1 MLPPKSLKTIYVS
14 DPKDP
19 RIKTYNDKIKQYNY
33 YKNLYENSVEVKKRN
48 LKYENLPYAKGE
60 QFYIKESSKPLYT
73 FKKPQ
78 PVVYKKKDEMLPPKK
93 NVVLKKVLAEDGTYD
108 ILRTIPGDDERK
120 KKAQE
125 DNKMRSAIVE
135 EMKKAGEISDKQYK
149 YLVTKNNELLELNST
164 NIDEDKFLERRNNF
178 KTKYKESPVC
188 SGYDCTQDKDI
199 PDERETQMMEIKRPE
214 LITPTRRL
222 EKVEVPEGPAYSQPS
237 DTRKGTV
244 VRLERGETKSREGRG
259 IKSNNQRINR
269 TKYYSNPKVEVYRGV
284 EKKKLIPSIVQKATG
299 YDKKKMEGYEN
310 EEGTRVPGEIETAR
324 MENRQINFTG
334 ANSIKD
340 LIRQRKYKKEY
351 PKYAES
357 IENAKRYNSL
367 VDAMNITETNKNK

>member
-1 MLPPKSLKTIYVS
+1 M
-14 DPKDP
+14 
-19 RIKTYNDKIKQYNY
+19 
-33 YKNLYENSVEVKKRN
+33 KRS
-48 LKYENLPYAKGE
+48 A
-60 QFYIKESSKPLYT
+60 
-73 FKKPQ
+73 
-78 PVVYKKKDEMLPPKK
+78 
-93 NVVLKKVLAEDGTYD
+93 LKKVFNGN
-108 ILRTIPGDDERK
+108 PGDDERK

-125 DNKMRSAIVE
+125 ENKIRSAKVE
-135 EMKKAGEISDKQYK
+135 EMKKSGEISDKQYK
-149 YLVTKNNELLELNST
+149 YLTTKNNELLELNST

-178 KTKYKESPVC
+178 KTKYKESPGC
-188 SGYDCTQDKDI
+188 SGYNCPPDKDI
-199 PDERETQMMEIKRPE
+199 PDERETQRMELKRPE
-214 LITPTRRL
+214 LIAPTRRL

-310 EEGTRVPGEIETAR
+310 EEGESVPGEIETAR
-324 MENRQINFTG
+324 MEDRQINFTG

-340 LIRQRKYKKEY
+340 LIRQKKYKKEY
-351 PKYAES
+351 PKHEES
-357 IENAKRYNSL
+357 IESAKRYNSL
-367 VDAMNITETNKNK
+367 VDVMNKLNQ

>member
-1 MLPPKSLKTIYVS
+1 
-14 DPKDP
+14 
-19 RIKTYNDKIKQYNY
+19 
-33 YKNLYENSVEVKKRN
+33 
-48 LKYENLPYAKGE
+48 
-60 QFYIKESSKPLYT
+60 
-73 FKKPQ
+73 
-78 PVVYKKKDEMLPPKK
+78 MLPPKK

-188 SGYDCTQDKDI
+188 SGYDCPPDKDI
-199 PDERETQMMEIKRPE
+199 PDERETQMMELKRPE
-214 LITPTRRL
+214 LIAPTRRL

-244 VRLERGETKSREGRG
+244 FEWRKGEARRYKTGDIFHRKHNKGYKWHS
-259 IKSNNQRINR
+259 
-269 TKYYSNPKVEVYRGV
+269 YSLPKLEVYKGD
-284 EKKKLIPSIVQKATG
+284 KKKLIPSIVQKATG

>member
-1 MLPPKSLKTIYVS
+1 
-14 DPKDP
+14 
-19 RIKTYNDKIKQYNY
+19 
-33 YKNLYENSVEVKKRN
+33 
-48 LKYENLPYAKGE
+48 
-60 QFYIKESSKPLYT
+60 
-73 FKKPQ
+73 
-78 PVVYKKKDEMLPPKK
+78 MLPPKK

-188 SGYDCTQDKDI
+188 SGYDCPPDKDI

-214 LITPTRRL
+214 LIAPTRRL
-222 EKVEVPEGPAYSQPS
+222 EKVEVPEGPEYKMPGYEYERPRLDVFSPHQNAYA
-237 DTRKGTV
+237 KWW
-244 VRLERGETKSREGRG
+244 TKPFRNKYSWE
-259 IKSNNQRINR
+259 KTTA
-269 TKYYSNPKVEVYRGV
+269 TKPIAKYIQNS
-284 EKKKLIPSIVQKATG
+284 TG

-310 EEGTRVPGEIETAR
+310 EEGESVPGEIETAR

>member
-19 RIKTYNDKIKQYNY
+19 RIKAYNDKIKQYNY
-33 YKNLYENSVEVKKRN
+33 YKNLYENGAEVKKRN
-48 LKYENLPYAKGE
+48 LKYENLPYKKGE
-60 QFYIKESSKPLYT
+60 QFYIKESSKPLYAIE
-73 FKKPQ
+73 KPR

-93 NVVLKKVLAEDGTYD
+93 NTVLKKVLAKDGTYD
-108 ILRTIPGDDERK
+108 ILRTNPGDDERK

-125 DNKMRSAIVE
+125 EYKNRSAKVE
-135 EMKKAGEISDKQYK
+135 EMKKAGQISDKQYK
-149 YLVTKNNELLELNST
+149 YLTTKNNELLELNST
-164 NIDEDKFLERRNNF
+164 NIDDNKFLERRSNF
-178 KTKYKESPVC
+178 KTKYKENPGC
-188 SGYDCTQDKDI
+188 SGYNCPPDENI
-199 PDERETQMMEIKRPE
+199 PDEREIQRMELKRPE
-214 LITPTRRL
+214 LTAPTRRL
-222 EKVEVPEGPAYSQPS
+222 EKIEVPSGPAYSQPS

-244 VRLERGETKSREGRG
+244 VRLERGETKSRKGMG
-259 IKSNNQRINR
+259 IKTNNRRINT

-310 EEGTRVPGEIETAR
+310 EEGMRVPGEIETAR
-324 MENRQINFTG
+324 MEDRQIKFTG

-351 PKYAES
+351 PKYEEGITS
-357 IENAKRYNSL
+357 AKRYNSL
-367 VDAMNITETNKNK
+367 VDAMNMTEKYTNK

>member
-1 MLPPKSLKTIYVS
+1 
-14 DPKDP
+14 
-19 RIKTYNDKIKQYNY
+19 
-33 YKNLYENSVEVKKRN
+33 
-48 LKYENLPYAKGE
+48 
-60 QFYIKESSKPLYT
+60 
-73 FKKPQ
+73 
-78 PVVYKKKDEMLPPKK
+78 MLPPKK

-108 ILRTIPGDDERK
+108 ILRTNPGDDERK

-188 SGYDCTQDKDI
+188 SGYDCPPDKDI

-214 LITPTRRL
+214 LIAPTRRL
-222 EKVEVPEGPAYSQPS
+222 EKVEVPEGPEYKMPGYEYERPRLDVFSPHQNAYA
-237 DTRKGTV
+237 KWW
-244 VRLERGETKSREGRG
+244 TKPFRNKYSWE
-259 IKSNNQRINR
+259 KTTA
-269 TKYYSNPKVEVYRGV
+269 TKPIAKYIQNS
-284 EKKKLIPSIVQKATG
+284 TG

-310 EEGTRVPGEIETAR
+310 EEGESVPGEIETAR